1 MAGWGC
7 GMDERRASGER
18 RGGSYLELGA
28 LTPSAGWGWSSALQ
42 RSEVSPVFHS
52 RAVKPAL
59 KLVRPP
65 ASMMNCS
72 ERTGRLTATAGPST
86 TRYRNEA
93 HDHGSRLPPVRLRK
107 VELSRDCLIAGGDYR
122 RGNRRRR

>member
-28 LTPSAGWGWSSALQ
+28 LTPPAGWGWSSALRPRPYSIPAQ
-42 RSEVSPVFHS
+42 
-52 RAVKPAL
+52 AVKPAL

-107 VELSRDCLIAGGDYR
+107 VW
-122 RGNRRRR
+122 